1 MKKADI
7 KEMSLQDLRD
17 KAADLKSELIT
28 LRFNHKAGSLD
39 NPHKIKHTRRLIAAI
54 LTEIR
59 RRELN
64 DQKKSK

>member
-17 KAADLKSELIT
+17 KVTDLKSELTT
-28 LRFNHKAGSLD
+28 LRFNHKASPLD
-39 NPHKIKHTRRLIAAI
+39 NPMKIRQTRRLIAAV

-59 RRELN
+59 RRELSQN
-64 DQKKSK
+64 ANA

>member
-17 KAADLKSELIT
+17 KAADLKSELVT
-28 LRFNHKAGSLD
+28 LRFNHKASPLD
-39 NPHKIKHTRRLIAAI
+39 NPQKIKRTRRLIAAV

-59 RRELN
+59 RREL
-64 DQKKSK
+64 DEQKK